1 MSVDATTIERW
12 QREGLISG
20 EQAVALRADLAKRRG
35 NAGAAM
41 LMAAALV
48 NGAVLWLFTR
58 VYGVDIAVHAI
69 LALWLVC
76 VVPLAYAT
84 RAKAVAAACG
94 LLFCAWVAAFAF
106 RGLSAFSVVDRWSWL
121 SPLVLLGGVCAFAL
135 GGLHYLVPG
144 FDGVARGIRLA
155 SLQAALVALFTMT
168 FELVASGAAFYDELR
183 DPEASSQ
190 VAVAATSFAV
200 IALAATIAGQALERV
215 RARIT
220 RVEAPVNVAL
230 LVTAVIFVLVPI
242 PARTSA
248 LLASVVLVG
257 MVVSVLVV
265 GVRRRDKR
273 LIRISGVALSVFF
286 ALRVGAWLWGTQG
299 MVVAIAVGAA
309 VAVVGAALTHLAAR
323 RGSAGARA

>member
-1 MSVDATTIERW
+1 MSVDTATIERW
-12 QREGLISG
+12 QREGMITAD
-20 EQAVALRADLAKRRG
+20 QAAAMRADLAKRHG
-35 NAGAAM
+35 NAGSAM

-69 LALWLVC
+69 VALWLVC

-84 RAKAVAAACG
+84 RSKAVAAACG
-94 LLFCAWVAAFAF
+94 LLFCAWVAAFSF

-121 SPLVLLGGVCAFAL
+121 SPLVVLGGVCAFAL

-144 FDGVARGIRLA
+144 FDGVARGMRLA

-190 VAVAATSFAV
+190 VAVAAACFAA
-200 IALAATIAGQALERV
+200 IALAATILGQALA
-215 RARIT
+215 RARARLT

-230 LVTAVIFVLVPI
+230 LATALTFVMVPI

-248 LLASVVLVG
+248 LLASVVLFG

-265 GVRRRDKR
+265 GVRRGDKR
-273 LIRISGVALSVFF
+273 LIRISGVALSVFL
-286 ALRVGAWLWGTQG
+286 ALRAAAWLWGSQG
-299 MVVAIAVGAA
+299 MVVAVAVGAA
-309 VAVVGAALTHLAAR
+309 VAVVGVALTYLAAR
-323 RGSAGARA
+323 RAKPSARA